1 MWNGKYNLRNS
12 TEIFVAEIGKCKYR
26 TRIDLIQ
33 GENPPKTMHI
43 KIYAHVFKDQPKTR
57 GIGESI

>member
-26 TRIDLIQ
+26 TWIDLIQ
-33 GENPPKTMHI
+33 GGNPPKQCILKYMLI
-43 KIYAHVFKDQPKTR
+43 FSKINPRQEA
-57 GIGESI
+57 